1 MKGGDRDMPQPRKYA
16 SAAHKQAAYRQ
27 RCAQRPD
34 YKAIPT
40 VPGYRRW
47 NAMRMQAL
55 SFLEQVASEMECY
68 YNQRSDSWQ
77 DSERGEAFTE
87 AMDSTAETAAALRE
101 IALL

>member
-1 MKGGDRDMPQPRKYA
+1 MPQPRKYA

-27 RCAQRPD
+27 RCAQGEQS
-34 YKAIPT
+34 KVIPQIA
-40 VPGYRRW
+40 GYRRW

-55 SFLEQVASEMECY
+55 FFLEQVTSEMECY

-77 DSERGEAFTE
+77 DSERAEAFTE
-87 AMDSTAETAAALRE
+87 AMDSTAETAALLRE